1 MGQFGERINLVH
13 ELRQL
18 APAKEIANHGG
29 KRLRVDELL
38 RRHGFNRLVEQCH
51 ALLHQAFRA
60 GQTHTALVGQQFTHG
75 TDAAAAQMINVIQRT
90 FALFELEQILR
101 CRNQIFFGQDA
112 AVAFHAQFLIDLVTA
127 HATEVIAF
135 FVEEQTFDERTG
147 IRRRGRITRAQTAVN
162 ILERLDFIL
171 GRIFLEALDHV
182 ALVHRGVHDLDLGDT
197 EFANLL
203 DDGLRQRLKR
213 ARHDEAFFLI
223 RDVVH
228 EHAILQIFNL
238 LGFLHRQFFDGVEQL
253 QDFFVRAAQ

>member
-18 APAKEIANHGG
+18 ATAKEVADHSGE
-29 KRLRVDELL
+29 RLRIDELL
-38 RRHGFNRLVEQCH
+38 RRHRLDRLIEQRH
-51 ALLHQAFRA
+51 AFLDQTFRA
-60 GQTHTALVGQQFTHG
+60 GQTHAALVGKQFAHRPDT
-75 TDAAAAQMINVIQRT
+75 TAAQMINVIQRT

-182 ALVHRGVHDLDLGDT
+182 ALVHRGVHNLDLGDAK
-197 EFANLL
+197 FANLF
-203 DDGLRQRLKR
+203 DDGLR
-213 ARHDEAFFLI
+213 
-223 RDVVH
+223 
-228 EHAILQIFNL
+228 
-238 LGFLHRQFFDGVEQL
+238 
-253 QDFFVRAAQ
+253 